1 MDTLIPHSHSQ
12 DLHANCPTESFIH
25 LPEKMDH
32 NEFHLED
39 DLVKPFRAFLEK
51 LGEIVTKN
59 EEKDDGRAN
68 IL

>member
-1 MDTLIPHSHSQ
+1 
-12 DLHANCPTESFIH
+12 
-25 LPEKMDH
+25 MDH